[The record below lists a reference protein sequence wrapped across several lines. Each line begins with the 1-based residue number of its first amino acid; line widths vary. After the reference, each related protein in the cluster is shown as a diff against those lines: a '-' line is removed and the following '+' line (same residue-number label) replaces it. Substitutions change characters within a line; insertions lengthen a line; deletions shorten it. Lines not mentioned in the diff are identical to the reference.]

1 MSSKNSILLLILITS
16 LVYLSSFWNTFV
28 WDDEQFIYKNS
39 YVQSFNLERIFSEST
54 TSGAGIQSN
63 YYRPLTTTSFAL
75 DHAIWGFTPVGFH
88 LTNLV
93 LHIGAGVMLFLMLTR
108 LRLSILSSSVLSFI
122 FLIHPIQTEA
132 VTYINSRGDSLYA
145 FFGFMSIY
153 IFIRLM
159 QSKRTQ
165 VSLGGIL
172 FPTPKWLLGILVA
185 TTYLCSILA
194 KEIGIMIGGL
204 LFLVFL
210 LVIYQQQTVKRTALS
225 FVKELKKYRTEMI
238 TLFCCAVLALFYLY
252 LRSTAL
258 NFQNTF
264 DFYQDAGMYS
274 QSLAV
279 RLLTFTHV
287 FFVYIRL
294 LVVPFPLHMERTIE
308 LVTNLWSPWPW
319 LFLAVNGGLLM
330 IAIRKLKHGSPLLL
344 FGYLWFFIALLPV
357 SGIIPIN
364 GILYEHWLYV
374 PMVGFFIAL
383 FSLYQLL
390 PTNMQIRI
398 KNKKLWILVPVLT
411 LYTVLTFRQNYLW
424 STPVRLYSYLL
435 QHTESGRIYNNLA
448 MAFAEN
454 QQPEEALAAYDKA
467 LTFGDIYPQIH
478 HNKGN
483 LYRAMG
489 DPKAAEA
496 SYQRA
501 IAMDKSLPY
510 SYGAL
515 LTLYLEQGKQ
525 SEADALTGQV
535 NDVFG
540 DTSWLPAARST
551 SSPAP
556 ATSTPASPS
565 GGATR

>member
-1 MSSKNSILLLILITS
+1 M
-16 LVYLSSFWNTFV
+16 YLSSFWNTFV

-75 DHAIWGFTPVGFH
+75 DHAIWGFAPAGFH
-88 LTNLV
+88 LTNLL
-93 LHIGAGVMLFLMLTR
+93 LHIGAGVLLFLILAR
-108 LRLSILSSSVLSFI
+108 LRLTAFTSFVLSLI

-153 IFIRLM
+153 IFIRLI

-172 FPTPKWLLGILVA
+172 FPTPKWLLGVLVA
-185 TTYLCSILA
+185 VTYLCSILA
-194 KEIGIMIGGL
+194 KEIGITIGGL

-210 LVIYQQQTVKRTALS
+210 LVVYQQQTIKRTVLS

-252 LRSTAL
+252 LRSTSL
-258 NFQNTF
+258 NFQNSF
-264 DFYQDAGMYS
+264 DFYQDASTYS
-274 QSLAV
+274 QSLMV

-287 FFVYIRL
+287 FFVYVRL
-294 LVVPFPLHMERTIE
+294 LLVPFPLHMERTIE
-308 LVTNLWSPWPW
+308 LVTSLRSPWPW
-319 LFLAVNGGLLM
+319 LFLMTNVGLLAM
-330 IAIRKLKHGSPLLL
+330 AVRKLRQGKPLLL
-344 FGYLWFFIALLPV
+344 FGFIWFFLALLPV

-374 PMVGFFIAL
+374 PMVGFFIVML
-383 FSLYQLL
+383 SLVRSL
-390 PTNMQIRI
+390 PAQWQTHIR
-398 KNKKLWILVPVLT
+398 NKKLLVLVPVFLLYSLLT
-411 LYTVLTFRQNYLW
+411 IRQNFLW
-424 STPVRLYSYLL
+424 STPIRLYSYLL

-454 QQPEEALAAYDKA
+454 QQSEQALEAYDMA

-489 DPKAAEA
+489 NSAAAEA

-501 IAMDKSLPY
+501 IEMDKTLPY

-525 SEADALTGQV
+525 SEADTLTEQV
-535 NDVFG
+535 NEVFG
-540 DTSWLPAARST
+540 DASWLPTVRS
-551 SSPAP
+551 
-556 ATSTPASPS
+556 ASPS
-565 GGATR
+565 PAAASAPASASGGAAR